1 MPEPEPI
8 DYKSAGVDLDTYE
21 ETMAQL
27 PPLLKRTY
35 TPRVLDWPGGFAGLF
50 RLDDQIGLL
59 SRRYRDPVLVAST
72 DGVGTKLK
80 LAFATGRHATVGID
94 LVAMSVND
102 CICAGAE
109 PLIFLDYVAMSRDN
123 PALTREVVKGIS
135 DGCVEAECALLGGE
149 TAILPEFYQG
159 GEYDLAGLLRRRGRA
174 QAGARRLGDPRRRQG
189 HRPGQLGPALQRL
202 QPGPQDRLRPRRACK
217 PESHVEALGRTV
229 ADEFLEPTRI
239 YVRALKTVYRH
250 YRVKRTV
257 HGIAHITGGG
267 LIDNPPRVLPEGL
280 AIRLR
285 RGSWDVP
292 PVFPWLQAQGNVPDD
307 EMFRVFNMGI
317 GLVLIVADYYAD
329 AIARYLRTEVNVP
342 VLGHRR
348 GDRGRQERG
357 LGVTTD
363 GHVPESPAISA
374 LWRNTMRWSGTA
386 DSARMTGFELLDGLI
401 VEKLPRD
408 FRHIAVNHRLF
419 LRLLERPPSRG
430 KSIPE
435 TRSTFPT
442 GRCGN
447 APSRLEPDVTIVR
460 GDERKFADHFPS
472 RKT

>member
-1 MPEPEPI
+1 MTEPEPI

-102 CICAGAE
+102 CLCAGAE
-109 PLIFLDYVAMSRDN
+109 PLIFLDYVAMSRDD
-123 PALTREVVKGIS
+123 PGLTREVVKGIS
-135 DGCVEAECALLGGE
+135 DGCVDAECALLGGE
-149 TAILPEFYQG
+149 TAILPEFYQK
-159 GEYDLAGLLRRRGRA
+159 GEYDLAGFCVGVVERKQVLDGSAIREGDKVIGLASSGLHSNGYSLARKIAFDHAGL
-174 QAGARRLGDPRRRQG
+174 QADSQ
-189 HRPGQLGPALQRL
+189 
-202 QPGPQDRLRPRRACK
+202 
-217 PESHVEALGRTV
+217 VEALGRTV

-239 YVRALKTVYRH
+239 YVRAVKTVYRH
-250 YRVKRTV
+250 YRVKKTV

-280 AIRLR
+280 AIRLH

-292 PVFPWLQAQGNVPDD
+292 PVFPWLQALGRVPDD

-317 GLVLIVADYYAD
+317 GLVLIVAEYYAE
-329 AIARYLRTEVNVP
+329 AIARYLKNEVKVP
-342 VLGHRR
+342 SWVIGEVVS
-348 GDRGRQERG
+348 GDRN
-357 LGVTTD
+357 VIW
-363 GHVPESPAISA
+363 A
-374 LWRNTMRWSGTA
+374 
-386 DSARMTGFELLDGLI
+386 
-401 VEKLPRD
+401 
-408 FRHIAVNHRLF
+408 
-419 LRLLERPPSRG
+419 
-430 KSIPE
+430 
-435 TRSTFPT
+435 
-442 GRCGN
+442 
-447 APSRLEPDVTIVR
+447 
-460 GDERKFADHFPS
+460 
-472 RKT
+472 